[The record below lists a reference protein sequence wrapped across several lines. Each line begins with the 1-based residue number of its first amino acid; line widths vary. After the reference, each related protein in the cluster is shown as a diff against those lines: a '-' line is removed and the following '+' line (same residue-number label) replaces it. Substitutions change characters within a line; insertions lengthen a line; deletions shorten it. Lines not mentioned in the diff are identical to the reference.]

1 MNTIS
6 TTNPSNRVVV
16 AMSGGVDSSVAA
28 LLLHRQGYEVI
39 GVTMK
44 LYDIDEADLPEYYR
58 GCCTIDDVE
67 DARAVC
73 RILGVPHYVLS
84 VQREFR
90 SFVIDYFQREYES
103 GRTPH
108 PCIACNDK
116 IKFSFLAQR
125 ARLLD
130 ATHVATGHYARIEL
144 DRDERSGSPRW
155 MLRRGVDADKDQSY
169 VLFGM
174 RQEQLAATLMP
185 VGHFPKS
192 EIRQLAADA
201 GFPNADKPDSQDICF
216 IPTGD
221 YREFLRQRAPV
232 SSNAGPGEIVD
243 TVGNI
248 LGEHDGIQ
256 NFTVGQRRGLGLS
269 GGPPRFVIRLEPDT
283 RRVVVGPEEN
293 LYHRTLYA
301 APVSWVSGEPPAAET
316 PVTVKIRYKFA
327 EAPAT
332 VSATADGALV
342 RFDEPQ
348 RAITPG
354 QAAVFYQGDVA
365 LGGGPIA
372 GHAPGPVA
380 ASATGSLPVNA

>member
-1 MNTIS
+1 MSANLYIPTGQ
-6 TTNPSNRVVV
+6 NRVVV

-28 LLLHRQGYEVI
+28 LLLHRQGYDVI

-44 LYDIDEADLPEYYR
+44 LYDIDQADLPEYYR
-58 GCCTIDDVE
+58 GCCTLDDVE

-73 RILGVPHYVLS
+73 RILGVPHYVLN

-90 SFVIDYFQREYES
+90 AFVIDYFQREYES

-125 ARLLD
+125 ARMLD
-130 ATHVATGHYARIEL
+130 ASHVATGHYARIEP
-144 DRDERSGSPRW
+144 DGYGNFA
-155 MLRRGVDADKDQSY
+155 LRRGVDADKDQSY

-174 RQEQLAATLMP
+174 RQDQLAATLMP
-185 VGHFPKS
+185 VGRYPKPQ
-192 EIRQLAADA
+192 IRRLALDA

-221 YREFLRQRAPV
+221 YREFLRQRTDEK
-232 SSNAGPGEIVD
+232 PGEIVD
-243 TVGNI
+243 AVGNV
-248 LGEHDGIQ
+248 LGEHEGIQ
-256 NFTVGQRRGLGLS
+256 YFTVGQRRGLGLS

-283 RRVVVGPEEN
+283 RRVVVGSEEN
-293 LYHRTLYA
+293 LYHDTLYA
-301 APVSWVSGEPPAAET
+301 APVSWVSGQPPVSET
-316 PVTVKIRYKFA
+316 AVSVKIRYKFA

-332 VSATADGALV
+332 VIAVGDGALV
-342 RFDEPQ
+342 RFNEPQ

-354 QAAVFYQGDVA
+354 QAAVFYQGDTV

-372 GHAPGPVA
+372 GHEPQPAVPA
-380 ASATGSLPVNA
+380 AIPQTVNA

>member
-1 MNTIS
+1 MSANLNIPTGQ
-6 TTNPSNRVVV
+6 NRVVV

-28 LLLHRQGYEVI
+28 LLLHKQGHDVI

-44 LYDIDEADLPEYYR
+44 LYDIDQADLPEYYR
-58 GCCTIDDVE
+58 GCCTLDDVE

-73 RILGVPHYVLS
+73 RILGVPHYVLN

-125 ARLLD
+125 ARMLK
-130 ATHVATGHYARIEL
+130 ASHVATGHYARIEP
-144 DRDERSGSPRW
+144 DGYGKFA
-155 MLRRGVDADKDQSY
+155 LRRGVDADKDQSY

-174 RQEQLAATLMP
+174 RQDQLAATLMP
-185 VGHFPKS
+185 VGHYPKS
-192 EIRQLAADA
+192 QIRQMALDA

-221 YREFLRQRAPV
+221 YREFLRQR
-232 SSNAGPGEIVD
+232 SDEKPGEIVD
-243 TVGNI
+243 AAGNV
-248 LGEHDGIQ
+248 LGEHEGIQ
-256 NFTVGQRRGLGLS
+256 YFTVGQRRGLGLS

-283 RRVVVGPEEN
+283 RRVVVGSEEN
-293 LYHRTLYA
+293 LYHDTLYA
-301 APVSWVSGEPPAAET
+301 APVSWVSGQPPVSET
-316 PVTVKIRYKFA
+316 VVSVKIRYKFA

-332 VSATADGALV
+332 VTAVGDGALV
-342 RFDEPQ
+342 RFNEPQ

-354 QAAVFYQGDVA
+354 QAAVFYQGNTV
-365 LGGGPIA
+365 LGGGPIS
-372 GHAPGPVA
+372 GHEPQSAAPA
-380 ASATGSLPVNA
+380 ATLQPANA

>member
-1 MNTIS
+1 MSANLDIQTDR
-6 TTNPSNRVVV
+6 NRVVV

-28 LLLHRQGYEVI
+28 LLLHRQGYDVI

-44 LYDIDEADLPEYYR
+44 LYDINEADLPEYYR
-58 GCCTIDDVE
+58 GCCTLDDVE

-73 RILGVPHYVLS
+73 RILGVPHYVFN

-90 SFVIDYFQREYES
+90 AFVIDYFQREYES

-125 ARLLD
+125 ARMLN
-130 ATHVATGHYARIEL
+130 ASHVATGHYARIEP
-144 DRDERSGSPRW
+144 DDSGKFA
-155 MLRRGVDADKDQSY
+155 LRRGVDADKDQSY

-174 RQEQLAATLMP
+174 GQEQLAATLMP
-185 VGHFPKS
+185 VGHYPKPQ
-192 EIRQLAADA
+192 IRRLALDA

-216 IPTGD
+216 IPSGD
-221 YREFLRQRAPV
+221 YREFLRPRTDEK
-232 SSNAGPGEIVD
+232 PGEIVD
-243 TVGNI
+243 ASGNV

-256 NFTVGQRRGLGLS
+256 YFTVGQRRGLGLS

-293 LYHRTLYA
+293 LYHDTLYA
-301 APVSWVSGEPPAAET
+301 APVSWVSGQRPAPET
-316 PVTVKIRYKFA
+316 EVSVKIRYKFA

-332 VSATADGALV
+332 VTAVGDGALV
-342 RFDEPQ
+342 RFNEPQ

-354 QAAVFYQGDVA
+354 QAAVLYQGDTV

-372 GHAPGPVA
+372 GHEPQPAVSTAIPQ
-380 ASATGSLPVNA
+380 TVNA

>member
-1 MNTIS
+1 MTAIA
-6 TTNPSNRVVV
+6 TPTVPKRVVV

-28 LLLHRQGYEVI
+28 LLLHRQGYDVI

-44 LYDIDEADLPEYYR
+44 LYDIDQADLPEYYR
-58 GCCTIDDVE
+58 GCCTLDDVE

-73 RILGVPHYVLS
+73 RILGVPHYVLN

-90 SFVIDYFQREYES
+90 AFVIDYFRREYEN

-125 ARLLD
+125 AKMLQ
-130 ATHVATGHYARIEL
+130 ASHVATGHYARIEP
-144 DRDERSGSPRW
+144 DEAGGW
-155 MLRRGVDADKDQSY
+155 ELRRGVDADKDQSY

-185 VGHFPKS
+185 VGHYPKS
-192 EIRQLAADA
+192 EIRRLAMQA

-221 YREFLRQRAPV
+221 YREFLRERTDER
-232 SSNAGPGEIVD
+232 PGDIVD
-243 TVGNI
+243 AAGNV
-248 LGEHDGIQ
+248 LGRHEGIQ
-256 NFTVGQRRGLGLS
+256 YFTVGQRRGLGLS

-283 RRVVVGPEEN
+283 RQVVVGSETD
-293 LYHRTLYA
+293 LYQDTLYA
-301 APVSWVSGEPPAAET
+301 DPVSWVSGVPPVGPVE
-316 PVTVKIRYKFA
+316 VTVKIRYKFA

-332 VSATADGALV
+332 VIAVGDGALV
-342 RFDEPQ
+342 RFREPQ

-354 QAAVFYQGDVA
+354 QAAVFYQGDTV
-365 LGGGPIA
+365 LGGGPISGA
-372 GHAPGPVA
+372 QA
-380 ASATGSLPVNA
+380 AERGTATGAALVNA

>member
-1 MNTIS
+1 MNTFPN
-6 TTNPSNRVVV
+6 TNTFNRVVV

-28 LLLHRQGYEVI
+28 LLLHRQGYQVI

-44 LYDIDEADLPEYYR
+44 LYDIDQADLPEYYR

-73 RILGVPHYVLS
+73 RMLGVPHYVLS

-90 SFVIDYFQREYES
+90 AFVIDYFQREYES

-116 IKFSFLAQR
+116 IKFSFLARR
-125 ARLLD
+125 AQMLH
-130 ATHVATGHYARIEL
+130 ATHVATGHYARIEP
-144 DRDERSGSPRW
+144 DGSGGW
-155 MLRRGVDADKDQSY
+155 TLRRGMDADKDQSY

-174 RQEQLAATLMP
+174 RQDQLSASLMP
-185 VGHFPKS
+185 VGHYPKAQ
-192 EIRQLAADA
+192 IRQMALDA

-221 YREFLRQRAPV
+221 YREFLRQRTDEK
-232 SSNAGPGEIVD
+232 PGEIVD
-243 TVGNI
+243 VAGTV

-256 NFTVGQRRGLGLS
+256 YFTVGQRRGLGLS

-283 RRVVVGPEEN
+283 RRVVVGSEEN
-293 LYHRTLYA
+293 LYHGTLYA
-301 APVSWVSGEPPAAET
+301 APVSWVSGRPPNHDTE
-316 PVTVKIRYKFA
+316 VSVKIRYKFA
-327 EAPAT
+327 EARAI
-332 VSATADGALV
+332 VTALGDGALV
-342 RFDEPQ
+342 RFNDPQ

-354 QAAVFYQGDVA
+354 QAAVFYQGDAV

-372 GHAPGPVA
+372 GHEPRPAVP
-380 ASATGSLPVNA
+380 SATVLPVNA

>member
-1 MNTIS
+1 MSILS
-6 TTNPSNRVVV
+6 APEIPNRVVV

-28 LLLHRQGYEVI
+28 LLLHRKGYDVI

-44 LYDIDEADLPEYYR
+44 LYDIDQADLPEYYR
-58 GCCTIDDVE
+58 GCCTLDDVE

-73 RILGVPHYVLS
+73 RILGVPHYVLN

-90 SFVIDYFQREYES
+90 AFVIDYFRSEYEN

-125 ARLLD
+125 ARMLQ
-130 ATHVATGHYARIEL
+130 AAYVATGHYARIEPDGL
-144 DRDERSGSPRW
+144 DRW

-185 VGHFPKS
+185 VGHYPKS
-192 EIRQLAADA
+192 EIRRLAEEA

-221 YREFLRQRAPV
+221 YREFLRERTDER
-232 SSNAGPGEIVD
+232 PGDVVD
-243 TVGNI
+243 ADGNV
-248 LGEHDGIQ
+248 LGTHEGIQ
-256 NFTVGQRRGLGLS
+256 YFTVGQRRGLGLS

-283 RRVVVGPEEN
+283 RQVVVGSETD
-293 LYHRTLYA
+293 LYQDTLYA
-301 APVSWVSGEPPAAET
+301 DPVSWVSGVPPIGPVE
-316 PVTVKIRYKFA
+316 VTVKIRYKFA

-332 VSATADGALV
+332 VTAVGDGALV
-342 RFDEPQ
+342 RFREPQ

-354 QAAVFYQGDVA
+354 QAAVFYQGDTV

-372 GHAPGPVA
+372 GNEPVGHAELAGA
-380 ASATGSLPVNA
+380 GLVNA

>member
-1 MNTIS
+1 MNPVMDT
-6 TTNPSNRVVV
+6 PPANRVVV

-28 LLLHRQGYEVI
+28 LLLHRQGYDVI

-73 RILGVPHYVLS
+73 RILGVPHYVLN

-90 SFVIDYFQREYES
+90 DFVINYFQREYEN

-125 ARLLD
+125 ARMLN
-130 ATHVATGHYARIEL
+130 ASHVATGHYARIEP
-144 DRDERSGSPRW
+144 DGTGGQDSVQW
-155 MLRRGVDADKDQSY
+155 VLRRGIDADKDQSY

-174 RQEQLAATLMP
+174 RQDQLAGTLMP
-185 VGHFPKS
+185 VGRYPKPD
-192 EIRQLAADA
+192 IRQMALDA

-221 YREFLRQRAPV
+221 YREFLRQRTDDR
-232 SSNAGPGEIVD
+232 PGEIVD
-243 TVGNI
+243 ASGNV

-256 NFTVGQRRGLGLS
+256 FFTVGQRRGLGLS

-283 RRVVVGPEEN
+283 RRVVVGSEAN
-293 LYHRTLYA
+293 LYRDTLYA
-301 APVSWVSGEPPAAET
+301 EPVSWVSGGPPDPAT

-332 VSATADGALV
+332 VTPVGSGALV
-342 RFDEPQ
+342 RFNEPQ

-354 QAAVFYQGDVA
+354 QAAVFYRGDTVI
-365 LGGGPIA
+365 GGGPIA
-372 GHAPGPVA
+372 GHEPQPAPDAVA
-380 ASATGSLPVNA
+380 ALPANA